1 MDKSK
6 IGQNGQNWIL
16 DKLKTG
22 QTEYWTKLKIGQIEK
37 WTNWKLYKVKKKT
50 TFGILDNWKKLVDEK
65 QNIPF
70 EL

>member
-1 MDKSK
+1 M
-6 IGQNGQNWIL
+6 

-22 QTEYWTKLKIGQIEK
+22 QTEYWTKLKVGQIEK
-37 WTNWKLYKVKKKT
+37 WTNWKLYKVNLT